1 MKFIHI
7 ADLHLG
13 KIAYGQSMLEDQEYI
28 LNQILDKCDD
38 IQPDAAVIAGDIYDR
53 SVPAEEAMN
62 VFQDFL
68 FGLTRRGITPLVI
81 SGNHDSAARLGVY
94 RRFMDHS
101 GIHIVTSVS
110 ESPRPVV
117 LEDEYGP
124 VNFYLLPF
132 VKPYQVREAFE
143 DDTVNSYENA
153 VAVAIHHMNIN
164 NKERNVAVAHQFVDL
179 SAFGEAE
186 GSAVGGVDKVS
197 KDVFD
202 GFDYVALGHIHK
214 QWALTETIRYS
225 GTPLKYSFDD
235 DDTRQNNDKHI
246 VVVTMGE
253 KGNVDVS
260 LVPLEPKHDMRKVR
274 GTYEELV
281 KQPKSEDYLEVT
293 LTNDTEILNGMEKLR
308 NYFPNTLALI
318 YDNKTTRNDE
328 EMTAAEDVENRN
340 PMELFAEFFQQ
351 RQGKE
356 LSDEQKEILEPLIR
370 EVWEE
375 NE

>member
-143 DDTVNSYENA
+143 DDTVNSYEKA

-164 NKERNVAVAHQFVDL
+164 NNERNVAVAHQFVDL

-246 VVVTMGE
+246 VVVTMVE

-260 LVPLEPKHDMRKVR
+260 LVPLEPEHDMRKVR
-274 GTYEELV
+274 GTYDELV

-293 LTNDTEILNGMEKLR
+293 LTDETEILNGMEKLR

-328 EMTAAEDVENRN
+328 EMTAAEDVETRN

-351 RQGKE
+351 RQGKD
-356 LSDEQKEILEPLIR
+356 LSDEQKEILEPLFR

>member
-132 VKPYQVREAFE
+132 MKPYQVREAFE